1 MRLIGNVSKIL
12 EIEITKQ
19 KIGGMKMLRP
29 KFKGYTI
36 EIELPEECG
45 YTGYSI
51 ECTFRYLKSQEKY
64 LVSMW
69 LKRNDISD
77 RFKIDSQEIN
87 TLPLSGTKET
97 IVDNI
102 CRVIEQGSLSGFF
115 DDYIKRFEY
124 TYSWPVSSIIRL
136 S

>member
-1 MRLIGNVSKIL
+1 
-12 EIEITKQ
+12 
-19 KIGGMKMLRP
+19 
-29 KFKGYTI
+29 
-36 EIELPEECG
+36 
-45 YTGYSI
+45 
-51 ECTFRYLKSQEKY
+51 
-64 LVSMW
+64 MW

-124 TYSWPVSSIIRL
+124 TYNCFEIGNDYYELESLNQVNNDKE
-136 S
+136 